1 MLSHSPDRLLPLTRP
16 LKQRPKGPV
25 IRVADTDASG
35 AITDLDNAIFAAAAL
50 LALHN
55 DHRQDMLNDALVEMR
70 MSSTFL
76 MVTVAG
82 PPESGQV

>member
-1 MLSHSPDRLLPLTRP
+1 MFSHSLGRLLPLTRP
-16 LKQRPKGPV
+16 LKQHPKGPV

-55 DHRQDMLNDALVEMR
+55 DHRQDMLNDALVEIC
-70 MSSTFL
+70 THKALL
-76 MVTVAG
+76 MGAVAA
-82 PPESGQV
+82 PPESGPV